1 MPKIDLLKALQE
13 LPPGRELD
21 TADYYLE
28 HREYNKGSLANVLT
42 SQFTISIKG
51 VATATIN
58 VWRLAGIDYTV
69 NSRTTHL
76 DGDKTFADAVAI
88 VLEGLKTTATSYAER
103 GKHAQGFIDVFVTE
117 EKVVEPSVFD
127 DRY

>member
-88 VLEGLKTTATSYAER
+88 VGQKIIEHPCRVVRIGVLEGAVPRSAVS
-103 GKHAQGFIDVFVTE
+103 A
-117 EKVVEPSVFD
+117 
-127 DRY
+127 